1 MIKKPDTNVDFV
13 SIEHKVLDFW
23 TKEKI
28 FEKRRQLNQGKPKWS
43 FIDGPIT
50 ANNPMGVH
58 HAWGRTLKDIF
69 NIYKAMKG
77 FELRYQQGFDCQGL
91 WVEVEVEKEL
101 GFKSKK
107 DIEEYGIERFVNK
120 CKERV
125 KKFSKIQTEQSKR
138 LGYWMDWENSYFT
151 MSDENNFTI
160 WSFLK
165 KLFENGKIYKGS
177 DVVPWSGRSGT
188 SYSQMEIIEGRK
200 LVSHKAV
207 FVRFPLVD
215 KENEYILVWTTTP
228 WTLTSNVIAAV
239 NANINYVKVKASDGS
254 IYYFAEENLNFK
266 RLEKQFKEKKQ
277 WIDGVPKLKTI
288 AQIFNERGGFEVL
301 ETIKGSKLVG
311 LKYIGPY
318 DHLDAQNEIGGY
330 PFKDE
335 KLKKKNITS
344 STQHQVIDPGK
355 DNIGNDIV
363 VAGEGTGIVHMAP
376 GCGDIDSKIGKKL
389 GFVSIAPLNIESKF
403 TEKFGWLAGKSATDK
418 KTIQLIINDLKE
430 RNLLFYAEDYPHVYP
445 HCWRSGDELVFRLVD
460 EWYINM
466 DWRDDIKKTVR
477 DINWIP
483 DWGEDREIEWLD
495 NMGDWMISKKRF
507 WGLALPIWTFD
518 DGSFYV
524 VGSREE
530 LKELAVEGW
539 NEFDGHSPHRPWIDK
554 VKIKHP
560 KTGLIGTRIEDVGNP
575 WLDAGIVPYSTLKYN
590 SDKSYWDEWFPADFV
605 VESFPGQFRNWF
617 YSLLAMSTMLE
628 NKPPFKNLLGHAL
641 VRAEDGREMHKSWGN
656 AIWFDDAAEKMGVD
670 VMRWMYALQNPEHN
684 LLFGYS
690 IGNEIRKK
698 LIQLWNSYSFFATY
712 ASVDG
717 YDPYKNKVN
726 YNDFS
731 IMDKWIISKLNVF
744 IRDCNSSLEQ
754 FRSDIMMR
762 KFDLFLDDLSNWYIR
777 RSRRRFWKS
786 EDDLDK
792 QTAYQVLYEC
802 LTTVIKLIS
811 PVLPFVTEEIYQ
823 NLVKNI
829 DSDEH
834 ESIHLCDYPSSDLK
848 KIDIELMKNIDSLRR
863 VVELGRS
870 ARNKA
875 KIKIRQPLSELHFH
889 VTDKKV
895 ANFILSESK
904 IIEDELNVKKVVQA
918 DSEDKLVKFN
928 IKPNLPIL
936 GAKYGNNLKTISEAI
951 RKIAPDKIMSKI
963 RSDKK
968 LDLSIQN
975 KEISIFRDE
984 LIFEQESAEKFSSS
998 GDDNHTVGLI
1008 IDINEDLKNEGIA
1021 RDAIRQVQ
1029 NMRKNAN
1036 FAVEDRID
1044 IYSNLSGKIGNAI
1057 KANIDLFKNEVLALS
1072 ISEKKEDVEYSS
1084 RIEIDNEILH
1094 IGLNKAK
1101 SERV

>member
-1 MIKKPDTNVDFV
+1 MN
-13 SIEHKVLDFW
+13 
-23 TKEKI
+23 
-28 FEKRRQLNQGKPKWS
+28 
-43 FIDGPIT
+43 
-50 ANNPMGVH
+50 
-58 HAWGRTLKDIF
+58 
-69 NIYKAMKG
+69 
-77 FELRYQQGFDCQGL
+77 
-91 WVEVEVEKEL
+91 
-101 GFKSKK
+101 
-107 DIEEYGIERFVNK
+107 
-120 CKERV
+120 
-125 KKFSKIQTEQSKR
+125 
-138 LGYWMDWENSYFT
+138 
-151 MSDENNFTI
+151 
-160 WSFLK
+160 
-165 KLFENGKIYKGS
+165 
-177 DVVPWSGRSGT
+177 
-188 SYSQMEIIEGRK
+188 
-200 LVSHKAV
+200 
-207 FVRFPLVD
+207 
-215 KENEYILVWTTTP
+215 
-228 WTLTSNVIAAV
+228 
-239 NANINYVKVKASDGS
+239 
-254 IYYFAEENLNFK
+254 
-266 RLEKQFKEKKQ
+266 
-277 WIDGVPKLKTI
+277 
-288 AQIFNERGGFEVL
+288 
-301 ETIKGSKLVG
+301 
-311 LKYIGPY
+311 
-318 DHLDAQNEIGGY
+318 
-330 PFKDE
+330 
-335 KLKKKNITS
+335 
-344 STQHQVIDPGK
+344 
-355 DNIGNDIV
+355 
-363 VAGEGTGIVHMAP
+363 
-376 GCGDIDSKIGKKL
+376 
-389 GFVSIAPLNIESKF
+389 
-403 TEKFGWLAGKSATDK
+403 
-418 KTIQLIINDLKE
+418 
-430 RNLLFYAEDYPHVYP
+430 
-445 HCWRSGDELVFRLVD
+445 
-460 EWYINM
+460 
-466 DWRDDIKKTVR
+466 
-477 DINWIP
+477 
-483 DWGEDREIEWLD
+483 
-495 NMGDWMISKKRF
+495 
-507 WGLALPIWTFD
+507 

-590 SDKSYWDEWFPADFV
+590 SDKSYWDEWFPAEFV

-726 YNDFS
+726 YIDFS

-936 GAKYGNNLKTISEAI
+936 GAKYGKNLKTISEAI
-951 RKIAPDKIMSKI
+951 RKITPDKIISKI

-1044 IYSNLSGKIGNAI
+1044 IYSDLSGKIGNAI

-1072 ISEKKEDVEYSS
+1072 IFEKKKTL
-1084 RIEIDNEILH
+1084 NIL
-1094 IGLNKAK
+1094 L
-1101 SERV
+1101 E

>member
-1 MIKKPDTNVDFV
+1 M
-13 SIEHKVLDFW
+13 
-23 TKEKI
+23 
-28 FEKRRQLNQGKPKWS
+28 
-43 FIDGPIT
+43 
-50 ANNPMGVH
+50 
-58 HAWGRTLKDIF
+58 
-69 NIYKAMKG
+69 
-77 FELRYQQGFDCQGL
+77 
-91 WVEVEVEKEL
+91 
-101 GFKSKK
+101 
-107 DIEEYGIERFVNK
+107 
-120 CKERV
+120 
-125 KKFSKIQTEQSKR
+125 
-138 LGYWMDWENSYFT
+138 
-151 MSDENNFTI
+151 
-160 WSFLK
+160 
-165 KLFENGKIYKGS
+165 
-177 DVVPWSGRSGT
+177 
-188 SYSQMEIIEGRK
+188 
-200 LVSHKAV
+200 
-207 FVRFPLVD
+207 
-215 KENEYILVWTTTP
+215 
-228 WTLTSNVIAAV
+228 
-239 NANINYVKVKASDGS
+239 
-254 IYYFAEENLNFK
+254 
-266 RLEKQFKEKKQ
+266 
-277 WIDGVPKLKTI
+277 
-288 AQIFNERGGFEVL
+288 
-301 ETIKGSKLVG
+301 
-311 LKYIGPY
+311 
-318 DHLDAQNEIGGY
+318 
-330 PFKDE
+330 
-335 KLKKKNITS
+335 
-344 STQHQVIDPGK
+344 
-355 DNIGNDIV
+355 
-363 VAGEGTGIVHMAP
+363 
-376 GCGDIDSKIGKKL
+376 
-389 GFVSIAPLNIESKF
+389 
-403 TEKFGWLAGKSATDK
+403 
-418 KTIQLIINDLKE
+418 
-430 RNLLFYAEDYPHVYP
+430 
-445 HCWRSGDELVFRLVD
+445 
-460 EWYINM
+460 
-466 DWRDDIKKTVR
+466 
-477 DINWIP
+477 
-483 DWGEDREIEWLD
+483 
-495 NMGDWMISKKRF
+495 
-507 WGLALPIWTFD
+507 ALPIWTFD

-726 YNDFS
+726 YIDFS

-744 IRDCNSSLEQ
+744 IRDCNSGLEQ

-802 LTTVIKLIS
+802 LTTIIKLIS

-936 GAKYGNNLKTISEAI
+936 GAKYGKNLKTISEAI
-951 RKIAPDKIMSKI
+951 RKITPDKIISKI

-968 LDLSIQN
+968 LDLSIQS

-1044 IYSNLSGKIGNAI
+1044 IYSDLSGKIGNAI

-1072 ISEKKEDVEYSS
+1072 IFEKKEDVEYSS